1 MKETEIY
8 CYGCQ
13 DSHNVKDVEFLNLE
27 ETAESYNVMTFFC
40 ANTQYKGISSVRTRT
55 ATKSGGWF

>member
-1 MKETEIY
+1 MQTEVY
-8 CYGCQ
+8 CYGCK
-13 DSHNVKDVEFLNLE
+13 DSHPTKELE
-27 ETAESYNVMTFFC
+27 ILRVDRNEEGHDVMTFFC